1 MSSMDVRYKNS
12 QDFQCKIPKIFNQ
25 SLDHLIATDLDTG
38 QTFQLYSSRQ
48 ETRQRLSLS
57 LAEITSML
65 DQTKE
70 QVETLRNAL

>member
-1 MSSMDVRYKNS
+1 MKAGIHALNDVRHKNS
-12 QDFQCKIPKIFNQ
+12 P
-25 SLDHLIATDLDTG
+25 DLDTG

-70 QVETLRNAL
+70 QVDALRNNI

>member
-1 MSSMDVRYKNS
+1 MSSMMYGT
-12 QDFQCKIPKIFNQ
+12 KIPKIFNQ

-70 QVETLRNAL
+70 QVDALRNNI

>member
-1 MSSMDVRYKNS
+1 MKNS
-12 QDFQCKIPKIFNQ
+12 QNFQSELHFVLLCTV
-25 SLDHLIATDLDTG
+25 LRTG
-38 QTFQLYSSRQ
+38 NLGGELYSSRQ

-70 QVETLRNAL
+70 QVDALRNNI

>member
-1 MSSMDVRYKNS
+1 MKAGIHVLNDVRYKNS
-12 QDFQCKIPKIFNQ
+12 P
-25 SLDHLIATDLDTG
+25 DLDTG

-70 QVETLRNAL
+70 QVDALRNNI